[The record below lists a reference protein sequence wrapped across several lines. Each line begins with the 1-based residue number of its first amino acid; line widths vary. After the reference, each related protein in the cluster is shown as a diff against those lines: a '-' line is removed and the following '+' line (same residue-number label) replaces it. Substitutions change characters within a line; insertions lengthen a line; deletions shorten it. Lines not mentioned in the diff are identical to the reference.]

1 MKYFTENWCIDFL
14 LLCLPQNNIESF
26 VGIFKTTMRF
36 WAKRFTYF
44 ANQAVGKMPEEDKM
58 VCCEEV
64 IVEIVIS
71 KDNMMNIRDSTF
83 WWIVKRQ
90 QQVIC

>member
-1 MKYFTENWCIDFL
+1 
-14 LLCLPQNNIESF
+14 
-26 VGIFKTTMRF
+26 MRF

-83 WWIVKRQ
+83 WWIVKR
-90 QQVIC
+90 